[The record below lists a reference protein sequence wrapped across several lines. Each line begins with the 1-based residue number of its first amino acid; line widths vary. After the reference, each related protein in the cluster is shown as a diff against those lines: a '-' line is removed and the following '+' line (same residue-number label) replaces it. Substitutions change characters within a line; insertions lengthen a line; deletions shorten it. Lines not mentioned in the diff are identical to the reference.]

1 MAIVEQ
7 HSKANNFLTRVD
19 FSFEHPIEEIG
30 RVLYAVLLKHL
41 GLGYVLLPILD
52 ACKCT
57 YFCIE
62 FATAIDIYNM
72 RVSIY
77 LMTIQDR
84 KIIKQAKDSVW

>member
-57 YFCIE
+57 F
-62 FATAIDIYNM
+62 
-72 RVSIY
+72 
-77 LMTIQDR
+77 
-84 KIIKQAKDSVW
+84 